1 MGIHSDKAKL
11 KHSDYLFVVDGDAHI
26 DDPEVLRELLKM
38 NKFVDLYLF
47 IEKLYLIEK

>member
-1 MGIHSDKAKL
+1 MHSDKAKL

-38 NKFVDLYLF
+38 NKSVLASVFQKK
-47 IEKLYLIEK
+47 KL